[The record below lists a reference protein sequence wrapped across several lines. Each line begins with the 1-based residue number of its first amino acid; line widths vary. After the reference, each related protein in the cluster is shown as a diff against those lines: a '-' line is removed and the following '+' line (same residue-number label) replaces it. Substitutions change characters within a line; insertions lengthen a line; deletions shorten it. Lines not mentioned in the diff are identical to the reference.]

1 MSAYL
6 PAAHQ
11 EPESTQV
18 ILREDSGS
26 LVLRTVLDNGLRVI
40 TESMPG
46 SRSVS
51 FGVWVGAGSR
61 DEEPEQHG
69 AAHYLEHLLF
79 KGTPRRSAFEVNAAI
94 DAIGGEMNA
103 FTSRETTC
111 FYAHVLDADLP
122 VAADVVMDVVTAA
135 LLRDADIEAERQV
148 VLEEIAMHEDDPSDV
163 AMEHCYSQVLA
174 DRALARPILGT
185 RESIEALPADAI
197 RGFYREHYRPQSLV
211 VAAAGSLDHGLV
223 VELVREALRPLDLA
237 TGVAPQP
244 IRSAAVQHGAAAG
257 DIIVRR
263 PTEQAH
269 MVVAGPSLPR
279 NDPDKYA
286 LAVCNAVLGGGM
298 SSRLFTRVREE
309 LGLAYSVYSFAA
321 PFADTGLFGVYAGTR
336 LPKAAEAV
344 SVIRSELA
352 RAVADGFTDD
362 EVRRGKGA
370 IRGGRILSLEDPFA
384 RMGRLGQSELVVGE
398 LPTIDE
404 IQQRIEAVTADDVAR
419 VAQRILPTA
428 TSLTL
433 VGAVPEGWSAPS
445 P

>member
-1 MSAYL
+1 M
-6 PAAHQ
+6 AAHRSATEQ

-26 LVLRTVLDNGLRVI
+26 LVLRTVLDNGLRII

-46 SRSVS
+46 SRSVA

-61 DEEPEQHG
+61 DEAEQQHG

-79 KGTPRRSAFEVNAAI
+79 KGTAKRTAFEVNAAI
-94 DAIGGEMNA
+94 DAVGGEMNA

-122 VAADVVMDVVTAA
+122 VAADVVLDVVTTA
-135 LLRDADIEAERQV
+135 LLRSRDVESERQV
-148 VLEEIAMHEDDPSDV
+148 VLEEIAMHEDDPADV
-163 AMEHCYSQVLA
+163 AMEHFYAQVLA

-185 RESIEALPADAI
+185 RESIESLPADEI
-197 RGFYREHYRPQSLV
+197 RQFYTERYRPPAMV
-211 VAAAGSLDHGLV
+211 VAVAGSLDHALV
-223 VELVREALRPLDLA
+223 VDLVRQALHSLQWQGGRR
-237 TGVAPQP
+237 PQP
-244 IRSAAVQHGAAAG
+244 VRSALEQAGRPAANL
-257 DIIVRR
+257 IVRR

-269 MVVAGPSLPR
+269 IVVGGPSLRR

-321 PFADTGLFGVYAGTR
+321 PFADTGVFGVYAGTR

-344 SVIRSELA
+344 EVIRGELA
-352 RAVADGFTDD
+352 RAVEQGFSAD
-362 EVRRGKGA
+362 EVDRGKGA
-370 IRGGRILSLEDPFA
+370 IRGSRILALEDPFA
-384 RMGRLGQSELVVGE
+384 RMSRLGQSELVVGE

-404 IQQRIEAVTADDVAR
+404 IQHRIEEVTHDDVVR
-419 VAQRILPTA
+419 VAERILPTA
-428 TSLTL
+428 TALIV
-433 VGAVPEGWSAPS
+433 VGALPEGWMPGL
-445 P
+445 

>member
-1 MSAYL
+1 M
-6 PAAHQ
+6 
-11 EPESTQV
+11 
-18 ILREDSGS
+18 
-26 LVLRTVLDNGLRVI
+26 
-40 TESMPG
+40 
-46 SRSVS
+46 
-51 FGVWVGAGSR
+51 
-61 DEEPEQHG
+61 
-69 AAHYLEHLLF
+69 
-79 KGTPRRSAFEVNAAI
+79 
-94 DAIGGEMNA
+94 
-103 FTSRETTC
+103 
-111 FYAHVLDADLP
+111 
-122 VAADVVMDVVTAA
+122 
-135 LLRDADIEAERQV
+135 

-163 AMEHCYSQVLA
+163 AMEHCYAQVLA
-174 DRALARPILGT
+174 DQALARPILGT
-185 RESIEALPADAI
+185 RESIETLPGTAV
-197 RGFYREHYRPQSLV
+197 RGFYRDHYRPQSLV
-211 VAAAGSLDHGLV
+211 VSAAGSLDHALV

-244 IRSAAVQHGAAAG
+244 IRSAVGQHNAAAG

-269 MVVAGPSLPR
+269 MIVAGPSLPR

-344 SVIRSELA
+344 GVIRAELA
-352 RAVADGFTDD
+352 RAATDGFTDD

-370 IRGGRILSLEDPFA
+370 IRGGRILSLEEPFA

-433 VGAVPEGWSAPS
+433 VGAVPEGWSAP
-445 P
+445 